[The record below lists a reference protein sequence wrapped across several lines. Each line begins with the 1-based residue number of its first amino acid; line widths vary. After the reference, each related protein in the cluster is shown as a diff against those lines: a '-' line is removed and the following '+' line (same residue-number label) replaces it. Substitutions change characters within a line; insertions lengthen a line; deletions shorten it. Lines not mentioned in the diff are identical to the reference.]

1 MNMNKHVNGSSS
13 SQQQLEDETLVKN
26 LVDRFENVWN
36 QHVVKAITE
45 KIAVTLINAITLS
58 WIHLH
63 QI

>member
-26 LVDRFENVWN
+26 LIDRFENVWN

-45 KIAVTLINAITLS
+45 KMLS
-58 WIHLH
+58 RS
-63 QI
+63 